1 MRLILLGTGTP
12 VLDPQRPATTAIL
25 IETGSEKILFD
36 TGRGVTMQL
45 LKQEIDPTS
54 IGTIFITHH
63 HYDHICDLGEL
74 LLSAWHNGR
83 NQPVN
88 VFGPQGTT
96 SIVEAL
102 FNQVHVRDIRFALHV
117 DSNVIDIRQLIR
129 VKDVLPGPVCETD
142 GWRVF
147 AEYVNHGNT
156 LGLSTTDWPCLGY
169 RLVSNGKT
177 LAIGG
182 DTTVCAG
189 LDRLA
194 EGADILLLSC
204 YLAEKE
210 LESPTFERLARHI
223 IVSSGQAGKIAQRAG
238 VQRLVLTHFRKKSNA
253 LMHSLKEDIQD
264 DFGGELYIG
273 EDGMVIRI

>member
-12 VLDPQRPATTAIL
+12 ILDRQRPATTAIL
-25 IETGSEKILFD
+25 IEIGSEKILFD
-36 TGRGVTMQL
+36 TGRGVTMRL

-83 NQPVN
+83 TQPVN
-88 VFGPQGTT
+88 VFGPQGTAR
-96 SIVEAL
+96 IIEAL
-102 FNQVHVRDIRFALHV
+102 FNQVYARDIQFALHV
-117 DSNVIDIRQLIR
+117 DSNVIDIRQLLK
-129 VKDVLPGPVCETD
+129 VKDVSPGPVCETD

-169 RLVSNGKT
+169 RLESSDKILT
-177 LAIGG
+177 IGG
-182 DTTVCAG
+182 DTTACAG

-194 EGADILLLSC
+194 ERADILVLSC

-210 LESPTFERLARHI
+210 LESPAFERLANHI
-223 IVSSGQAGKIAQRAG
+223 IASSGQAGKIAKRAG
-238 VQRLVLTHFRKKSNA
+238 VHKLVLTHFRRKSNG
-253 LMHSLKEDIQD
+253 LMHSLEEDVQA
-264 DFGGELYIG
+264 DFDGKLYIG
-273 EDGMVIRI
+273 EDGMVIEV